1 MIWSGM
7 RFVVAMAVIAG
18 VALSIAACGG
28 SNDVDPPTAI
38 PSSPTAEPTRAD
50 LPVGERLID
59 VGGHALAIRCAGQG
73 APTVIFEQGAFPFV
87 DDFAATFM
95 DDVATEWR
103 VCSYDRAGVGKSEAG
118 PNPRDG
124 ERIATELHQLLT
136 NAGEVCPFVIMS
148 WSIGA
153 LYTPQFVAAYPDDVA
168 GVVFI
173 DPRTATYQLAAGSDP
188 QLTTL
193 AAESPPAYGE
203 ELRAW
208 DASAEQARDVTWRDV
223 PMVVLTAASADQLAF
238 FATQRVGYDLWR
250 DSHAALVS
258 QVTDGEHIILD
269 DADHAIW
276 QRNPGAVLDAI
287 RSVVDASTSA
297 AE

>member
-1 MIWSGM
+1 M
-7 RFVVAMAVIAG
+7 RWGFPRLMAFGVIA
-18 VALSIAACGG
+18 AIAAVTAGCGG
-28 SNDVDPPTAI
+28 EETPKATITEI
-38 PSSPTAEPTRAD
+38 PASPTAEPTRVD
-50 LPVGERLID
+50 LPVGERMID

-87 DDFAATFM
+87 DEFATTFM
-95 DDVATEWR
+95 DVVANEWR

-124 ERIATELHQLLT
+124 ERIAAELHQLLT
-136 NAGEVCPFVIMS
+136 NAGEVEPFVMMS
-148 WSIGA
+148 WSIAA
-153 LYTPQFVAAYPDDVA
+153 LYTPLFATAYPDDVA

-203 ELRAW
+203 ELWTW
-208 DASAEQARDVTWRDV
+208 DASAEQAEGVTWPDV

-250 DSHAALVS
+250 DSHAALAAR
-258 QVTDGEHIILD
+258 VTDGEHIILD

-276 QRNPGAVLDAI
+276 GRRPDAVLDAI
-287 RSVVDASTSA
+287 RGVVEASADAA
-297 AE
+297 K